1 MPEEN
6 ERRKIQRLKKECEK
20 LRDKLAETTR
30 KLKDQEKLCSTVD
43 EKERRYSVFLNSP
56 SQKSNT
62 HSLSSTSQTHTKT
75 SSYISYPHTL
85 STTHTKKMPRSFERV
100 VVGVGGYRD
109 EDQQSETYTSVD

>member
-43 EKERRYSVFLNSP
+43 EKERR
-56 SQKSNT
+56 
-62 HSLSSTSQTHTKT
+62 
-75 SSYISYPHTL
+75 
-85 STTHTKKMPRSFERV
+85 
-100 VVGVGGYRD
+100 
-109 EDQQSETYTSVD
+109 